1 MINDRMPFA
10 FDADDVWTLFH
21 SCSFDFS
28 VWEMFGALLYGGRL
42 VVVPR
47 DVGRDPAL
55 FAELVVRERVTVLN
69 QTPSAFYEFAQEIL
83 RERSKPLALRYVI
96 FGGEALQPS
105 RLRAFKDAYPAV
117 KLINM
122 YGITET
128 TVHVT
133 AAEVSDTDIAENL
146 SNIGRPIPTTT
157 AYLFD
162 EKLRLVPV
170 GVPAEIFVGG
180 QGVGRGYLRREE
192 LTQQRFVSDP
202 NHPGERLYRSGD
214 LARHLP
220 DGSMVYLGRIDD
232 QVQVRGF
239 RVELGEI
246 KTHLL
251 RHPAVRDVE
260 VIARPRPSD
269 GQELVAY
276 VVPAD
281 EVSARELR
289 QHVLQ
294 ALPDYMAPSAFV
306 ILKAL
311 PITANG
317 KVDRR
322 ALPEPER
329 LGDALATN
337 HVGPRNALEETLVA
351 LWAEVLQRE
360 RLGINDDFFECGGNS
375 LLAMQLLSRVR
386 AAFDVRLPLRHV
398 FEAPTVEAFAPIIA
412 GGPAQSADRK
422 SPSIPK
428 TERRQRTAAV

>member
-1 MINDRMPFA
+1 MPFA

-47 DVGRDPAL
+47 DVARDPAL

-133 AAEVSDTDIAENL
+133 VAEVSDTDIAENL

-180 QGVGRGYLRREE
+180 QGVGRGYLGAKNSPNSASSA
-192 LTQQRFVSDP
+192 TQII
-202 NHPGERLYRSGD
+202 PGNGFTVRATSHGTCRTEAWFTWGASTIRCRS
-214 LARHLP
+214 
-220 DGSMVYLGRIDD
+220 V
-232 QVQVRGF
+232 
-239 RVELGEI
+239 
-246 KTHLL
+246 
-251 RHPAVRDVE
+251 
-260 VIARPRPSD
+260 
-269 GQELVAY
+269 
-276 VVPAD
+276 
-281 EVSARELR
+281 VSALN
-289 QHVLQ
+289 
-294 ALPDYMAPSAFV
+294 SA
-306 ILKAL
+306 KSR
-311 PITANG
+311 PISSAIP
-317 KVDRR
+317 
-322 ALPEPER
+322 LC
-329 LGDALATN
+329 AT
-337 HVGPRNALEETLVA
+337 
-351 LWAEVLQRE
+351 
-360 RLGINDDFFECGGNS
+360 
-375 LLAMQLLSRVR
+375 SR
-386 AAFDVRLPLRHV
+386 
-398 FEAPTVEAFAPIIA
+398 
-412 GGPAQSADRK
+412 
-422 SPSIPK
+422 
-428 TERRQRTAAV
+428 

>member
-47 DVGRDPAL
+47 DVARDPAL

-180 QGVGRGYLRREE
+180 QGVGRGYLARRTHPTA
-192 LTQQRFVSDP
+192 LRQRPKSSRGTALPFGRP
-202 NHPGERLYRSGD
+202 RTAPAGRKHGLLGAHRRSG
-214 LARHLP
+214 AGP
-220 DGSMVYLGRIDD
+220 W
-232 QVQVRGF
+232 F
-239 RVELGEI
+239 
-246 KTHLL
+246 
-251 RHPAVRDVE
+251 
-260 VIARPRPSD
+260 PR
-269 GQELVAY
+269 
-276 VVPAD
+276 
-281 EVSARELR
+281 
-289 QHVLQ
+289 
-294 ALPDYMAPSAFV
+294 
-306 ILKAL
+306 
-311 PITANG
+311 
-317 KVDRR
+317 
-322 ALPEPER
+322 
-329 LGDALATN
+329 
-337 HVGPRNALEETLVA
+337 
-351 LWAEVLQRE
+351 
-360 RLGINDDFFECGGNS
+360 
-375 LLAMQLLSRVR
+375 
-386 AAFDVRLPLRHV
+386 
-398 FEAPTVEAFAPIIA
+398 
-412 GGPAQSADRK
+412 
-422 SPSIPK
+422 
-428 TERRQRTAAV
+428 